1 MSTESLMVESVKK
14 PTFCGDTKKGKKET
28 ISRGGPLLLI
38 SE

>member
-28 ISRGGPLLLI
+28 RDLLEI
-38 SE
+38 K